1 MPLLVQLGA
10 NVTLPCSVDSPVPLH
25 ELEVLW
31 TREDSGNLVH
41 LFLQGE
47 SRPESQTPEY
57 SGRAEFF
64 TEEIS
69 KGNFSLLLR
78 DITPEDKGLY
88 KCVVHTEQESNET
101 TVKIDVGKHPH
112 LLSQNG
118 KNIYIF
124 LHIQSGP

>member
-1 MPLLVQLGA
+1 MDEGKIL
-10 NVTLPCSVDSPVPLH
+10 
-25 ELEVLW
+25 
-31 TREDSGNLVH
+31 GNLVH

-47 SRPESQTPEY
+47 SRPESQSPAY

-101 TVKIDVGKHPH
+101 TVKIDVGKYPHP
-112 LLSQNG
+112 LSKYNTAL
-118 KNIYIF
+118 F
-124 LHIQSGP
+124 MF

>member
-78 DITPEDKGLY
+78 NLTTEDIGLY
-88 KCVVHTEQESNET
+88 KCVVHTEDESNET

-112 LLSQNG
+112 PLSKYNTAL
-118 KNIYIF
+118 F
-124 LHIQSGP
+124 FVLT